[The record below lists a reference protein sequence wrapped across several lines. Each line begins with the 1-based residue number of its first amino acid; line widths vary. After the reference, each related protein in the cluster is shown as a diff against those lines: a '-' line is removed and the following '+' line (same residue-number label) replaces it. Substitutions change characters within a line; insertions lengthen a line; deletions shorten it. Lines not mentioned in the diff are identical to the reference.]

1 MNCNLPCSSP
11 FYDYCV
17 AIPNVHNLSYA
28 AINLLL
34 AASWKF
40 LCSKERTLLS
50 LDSLPRKKIS
60 K

>member
-17 AIPNVHNLSYA
+17 AIPNVHKLSYA

-34 AASWKF
+34 AAS
-40 LCSKERTLLS
+40 
-50 LDSLPRKKIS
+50 
-60 K
+60 